1 MFVKKKYISEF
12 ETEKLRKRARIIF
25 IYYMYYSTYT
35 SRELRL
41 SSVNFSGK
49 CEQICN
55 FLCFSSFLLKETRR
69 GRFYIFYSVI
79 YCSRRYFNLSD
90 KLKQL
95 NNDQSSCCF
104 RVLIF
109 GSVVSHVNFTCH
121 ILKVSYE
128 KSVKSSLCSLQQ
140 E

>member
-1 MFVKKKYISEF
+1 MFVKKKNISES
-12 ETEKLRKRARIIF
+12 ETEKLRKRARIII
-25 IYYMYYSTYT
+25 IYIMYYLTYT
-35 SRELRL
+35 SRELTL

-55 FLCFSSFLLKETRR
+55 FLCFWSFLLKETRG
-69 GRFYIFYSVI
+69 GRFCILYSVI

-109 GSVVSHVNFTCH
+109 GSLVSHVNFTCH
-121 ILKVSYE
+121 FLKVPYE